1 MNCGITRLK
10 ERTGKRMGNAPLFVG
25 GMLSVTFR
33 QLQVKEI
40 AELTAKAGLQ
50 LIEWGSDVHV
60 PPGETGT
67 ARDTARI
74 TAENGLRV
82 SGYASYYRVGDEPA
96 GQFDRVLESALELG
110 APSVRVWAGRVGS
123 ARADAELRGRTVE
136 DARRIAE
143 QAAAHGLAVDFE
155 FHNNTLTDTVDSTVR
170 LMEDIGAPHVRSCWQ
185 AALDE
190 TPEQRSEGLKRILP
204 WLSTIHVFH
213 IVAKERL
220 PLREGVDEWKSYLD
234 IMKPLGK
241 QRAVLL
247 EFVRNNEPEQF
258 MQDAAAL
265 NALLDSVNRSE

>member
-1 MNCGITRLK
+1 MREKIAT
-10 ERTGKRMGNAPLFVG
+10 MGNEPLFVG

-33 QLQVKEI
+33 QLQAKEI
-40 AELTAKAGLQ
+40 IELTAKAGLQ

-60 PPGETGT
+60 PPGESGV
-67 ARDTARI
+67 ARI
-74 TAENGLRV
+74 TARMMAEAGLQV

-110 APSVRVWAGRVGS
+110 APSIRVWAGRLGS
-123 ARADAELRGRTVE
+123 AQADEEVRGRTVE

-143 QAAAHGLAVDFE
+143 QASAHGLTVDFE

-170 LMEDIGAPHVRSCWQ
+170 LMEQIASPHVRSCWQ

-190 TPEQRSEGLKRILP
+190 TAEQRSEGLKRILP

-213 IVAKERL
+213 LVARERL
-220 PLREGVDEWKSYLD
+220 PLREGVDEWRGYLD
-234 IMKPLGK
+234 IIRQLG
-241 QRAVLL
+241 QRRSVLL